1 METRGRPP
9 DTSEQAQER
18 KSPGA
23 HVVFEAIRK
32 EGEDELQRRP
42 HELAFSA
49 LACGL
54 SMGFSLLAQ
63 ALLAAHLP
71 AEPWSRLVAAFG
83 YGMGFLIV
91 VLGRQQ
97 LFTENTLT
105 PVLPLLQSPQRRGFA
120 ALLRLWSI
128 VLAGNLAGAA
138 LFAWFLVASPA
149 IDAPVQAQMA
159 RLSAELLAK
168 PVGVAF
174 SQAILAGWLIALM
187 VWLLPFAET
196 ARVVVVLL
204 LTWLIA
210 AAGFPHIVA
219 GAVDAFHGVFA
230 GDASLARAFEH
241 FFAPAL
247 LGNMIGGLLL
257 VAGLNSA
264 QVSRGGVDA

>member
-1 METRGRPP
+1 MDREDRGNS
-9 DTSEQAQER
+9 TAAQAQER

-42 HELAFSA
+42 RELAFSA

-63 ALLAAHLP
+63 SLLAAHLP
-71 AEPWSRLVAAFG
+71 EAPWARLVSALG
-83 YGMGFLIV
+83 YTVGFVIV

-105 PVLPLLQSPQRRGFA
+105 PVLPWLHAPSADRLRG
-120 ALLRLWSI
+120 LLRLWAV
-128 VLAGNLAGAA
+128 VLLGNIAGTA
-138 LFAWFLVASPA
+138 LFAWFLAASPA
-149 IDAPVQAQMA
+149 VEPTQHAEMA
-159 RLSAELLAK
+159 RLSSELLTK
-168 PVGVAF
+168 PVTLAF

-187 VWLLPFAET
+187 VWLLPFAES
-196 ARVVVVLL
+196 ARVLVIML

-210 AAGFPHIVA
+210 AAGFPHIIA
-219 GAVDAFHGVFA
+219 GAVDAFYAVFA
-230 GDASLARAFEH
+230 GHSTLARAFEH

-247 LGNMIGGLLL
+247 LGNMLGGLLL
-257 VAGLNSA
+257 VAGLNWA
-264 QVSRGGVDA
+264 QVSGGGTDA

>member
-1 METRGRPP
+1 MDAADKDQEN
-9 DTSEQAQER
+9 DKQAQSR
-18 KSPGA
+18 QSPGA

-32 EGEDELQRRP
+32 EGEDELARHPR
-42 HELAFSA
+42 ELAFSA

-71 AEPWSRLVAAFG
+71 ATGASRLVAAFG
-83 YGMGFLIV
+83 YGLGFLIV

-105 PVLPLLQSPQRRGFA
+105 PVLPLLQAPSARGFA
-120 ALLRLWSI
+120 ALLRLWAI
-128 VLAGNLAGAA
+128 VLVFNLAGAA

-149 IDAPVQAQMA
+149 IEPPLQSEMA
-159 RLSAELLAK
+159 RLSSELLAK

-196 ARVVVVLL
+196 A
-204 LTWLIA
+204 
-210 AAGFPHIVA
+210 G
-219 GAVDAFHGVFA
+219 
-230 GDASLARAFEH
+230 
-241 FFAPAL
+241 
-247 LGNMIGGLLL
+247 
-257 VAGLNSA
+257 
-264 QVSRGGVDA
+264 